1 MRQLHAQN
9 LRVATRGTTREI
21 NRRIALNLV
30 RTHQPISR
38 ADLARLMGTRRGA
51 VSLLVNE
58 LIRDGAVFEGATGE
72 AKRGRKPTFL
82 YIDSRKRCVVAV
94 DIRPTRTFIMVTDLV
109 GRQLASVTSFP
120 TERDPKRFV
129 AGLVKRVKGLLA
141 EHKDLGSCQGVGVV
155 VPGVVESE
163 TGLVLLAP
171 ISRLAQSSS
180 ARSDRRRPRRAGPD
194 RELRQGVRPGAALG
208 RRRRQGAEQFRLHH
222 RVGWPRRRHR
232 AGRRSR
238 ARQHN
243 IAGEFGHVPLNIDG
257 PRCGCG
263 ATGCWEA
270 YVSNLATLSRY
281 FGRDLRDRP
290 ARPEVASLTV
300 DDLIARARGGDGKAL
315 AALLSTARYLGLGLG
330 SVVNAIDPSHVYI
343 GGEITAA
350 WDLIEATVRAGL
362 AERALTPSAAARRS
376 SSCRRNSI
384 RGCAA
389 PPRSSPPRPSPRGWW
404 HDGDSRC
411 GAGHRRRRGAWPR
424 VRADAGS
431 ARGTCRRAL
440 LEESQ
445 RRRGGRCRARGR
457 RHRGAGISR
466 RPDEARG
473 GRVAGRRRDRSL
485 RRIDI
490 LVNNAGDLVERKPL
504 LEMSEALFQ
513 TVMDVNVTSAFLM
526 CRAVGAGM
534 VARKHGVIVNMS
546 SLAAWNGGGPG
557 AGAYGRGQGR
567 GPLVDEGA
575 GRRNWRRTASAST
588 ASRPA

>member
-1 MRQLHAQN
+1 MAASEPLSSGGPPRADRRNSCARRPVVSYIGLEQRQMRHLHAQN

-58 LIRDGAVFEGATGE
+58 LIRDRAVFEGATGE

-94 DIRPTRTFIMVTDLV
+94 DIRPTRTFVMVTDLV

-141 EHKDLGSCQGVGVV
+141 EHKDLGICQGVGVV

-171 ISRLAQSSS
+171 NLGWRNLRLRDPIA
-180 ARSDRRRPRRAGPD
+180 
-194 RELRQGVRPGAALG
+194 AALG
-208 RRRRQGAEQFRLHH
+208 VPVQIENSGKACALAQLWAAGDAKAPSNFVYITVSDGLG
-222 RVGWPRRRHR
+222 VGIVLGGEVVR
-232 AGRRSR
+232 G
-238 ARQHN
+238 QHN
-243 IAGEFGHVPLNIDG
+243 VAGEFGHVPLNIDG

-281 FGRDLRDRP
+281 FGRDLRERP
-290 ARPEVASLTV
+290 VRSDVASLTV
-300 DDLIARARGGDGKAL
+300 DDLIVRARGGDGKAL

-362 AERALTPSAAARRS
+362 AERALTSSAGATPIIIVPPEQYPRLRGAAAL
-376 SSCRRNSI
+376 I
-384 RGCAA
+384 AA
-389 PPRSSPPRPSPRGWW
+389 
-404 HDGDSRC
+404 
-411 GAGHRRRRGAWPR
+411 
-424 VRADAGS
+424 
-431 ARGTCRRAL
+431 
-440 LEESQ
+440 
-445 RRRGGRCRARGR
+445 
-457 RHRGAGISR
+457 
-466 RPDEARG
+466 
-473 GRVAGRRRDRSL
+473 
-485 RRIDI
+485 
-490 LVNNAGDLVERKPL
+490 
-504 LEMSEALFQ
+504 
-513 TVMDVNVTSAFLM
+513 
-526 CRAVGAGM
+526 
-534 VARKHGVIVNMS
+534 
-546 SLAAWNGGGPG
+546 
-557 AGAYGRGQGR
+557 
-567 GPLVDEGA
+567 
-575 GRRNWRRTASAST
+575 ASFAQ
-588 ASRPA
+588 